1 MREHPGP
8 RRKRRTREH
17 VLADLSANHIEWH
30 ALQCGFAVDRVF
42 HDYGLDLAMFTYG
55 PDGAV
60 EPGQVWF
67 QLKAT
72 DKLKRRKG
80 TQSITIRVERSDLD
94 GWLEE
99 PMPVI
104 LIVYDAGAE
113 VAYWLYVQAQL
124 KPRRA
129 TARRRPGNTVTLH
142 IPVANVV
149 DEATMRR
156 FPEFKKAVLAQWEG
170 VVHYD

>member
-17 VLADLSANHIEWH
+17 VLADLSANRLEWY
-30 ALQCGFAVDRVF
+30 ALQCAFAVDRVF

-60 EPGQVWF
+60 EPGLVWF

-72 DKLKRRKG
+72 DKPKRPKG
-80 TQSITIRVERSDLD
+80 TRSIAIRVERSDLD
-94 GWLEE
+94 AWRKE

-104 LIVYDAGAE
+104 LIVYDAPGDA
-113 VAYWLYVQAQL
+113 AYWLYVQAHF
-124 KPRRA
+124 KRR
-129 TARRRPGNTVTLH
+129 
-142 IPVANVV
+142 
-149 DEATMRR
+149 
-156 FPEFKKAVLAQWEG
+156 G
-170 VVHYD
+170 V